1 MYFNQNKYRVNYINQ
16 KNNFNQIFTREGN
29 VFSEQIDGMCEV
41 ELWGKRSV
49 HMVREHC
56 WGGNEF
62 KGSFERKKIRENE

>member
-41 ELWGKRSV
+41 EL
-49 HMVREHC
+49 
-56 WGGNEF
+56 
-62 KGSFERKKIRENE
+62 